1 MKGLILT
8 YILAIVGTFG
18 SLVDPLIGLA
28 VYMTFSVVR
37 PQVLFGWAGNLD
49 YMSFAVGV
57 ALLVGWALKGLGEW
71 SFGRARGIVYSLLAF
86 YAWFVLSAVFA
97 QDPVFA
103 FGSVIERAKVVL
115 PFLVGM
121 TLIKSERWITILAW
135 VLVLGSGYVGGE
147 MNWSY
152 FNGYNRASAEGL
164 LGDNNSFAVSMVA
177 AVGPAIFLGLST
189 KSPWKKALAF
199 GCALLCMHTVLLTFS
214 RGGIL
219 SLAITGAV
227 VALLMPKRPAYLLAL
242 VLTAAIGVRL
252 MGPEVT
258 SRFMTTFA
266 AADER
271 DASAE
276 SRIQLWQDCLVV
288 MERHPAFGVG
298 PWHWPRIA
306 PEFGWTE
313 GKQAHS
319 FWMQLGAECGVPAL
333 LLLLSFYVITASKC
347 WVMARR
353 SRGTQYEALGL
364 YVVSGLTG
372 FIISAQFVSMEG
384 LEVPY
389 YLAMVGAAAL
399 KIRGDVNVPIAA
411 TAAVPDS
418 RTPPMASI
426 GPPAPAAHPGLAR
439 SSTRSGFPS

>member
-8 YILAIVGTFG
+8 YLLAIVGTVG
-18 SLVDPLIGLA
+18 SLVNPLIGVA
-28 VYMTFSVVR
+28 VYMLFSIVR
-37 PQVLFGWAGNLD
+37 PQVLFAWAGDLSD
-49 YMSFAVGV
+49 MSFAVGV
-57 ALLVGWALKGLGEW
+57 ALLVGWAFKGLGDW

-103 FGSVIERAKVVL
+103 FGSVVERAKVVL

-135 VLVLGSGYVGGE
+135 AMVLGSGYVGGE

-152 FNGYNRASAEGL
+152 LNGYNRASVEGL

-227 VALLMPKRPAYLLAL
+227 VAILMPKRPSYLLAL

-266 AADER
+266 SEEQR

-276 SRIQLWQDCLVV
+276 SRIQLWGDCITV
-288 MERHPAFGVG
+288 MQRHPVFGVG

-306 PEFGWTE
+306 SEFGWPE
-313 GKQAHS
+313 GKEAHS
-319 FWMQLGAECGVPAL
+319 FWMQLGAESGVPAL
-333 LLLLSFYVITASKC
+333 LLLVSFYVITAFKC

-353 SRGTQYEALGL
+353 SRGTPYEALGL

-389 YLAMVGAAAL
+389 YLAMIGAAAL
-399 KIRGDVNVPIAA
+399 KIRGDVSVPIPA
-411 TAAVPDS
+411 TVPVPDS
-418 RTPPMASI
+418 TMPSMASI
-426 GPPAPAAHPGLAR
+426 GPPDPSAHPGLAR
-439 SSTRSGFPS
+439 SSTQSGYPS